1 MAAAGHHR
9 MAIQLSQRTTAV
21 LALLVLLA
29 AWAVRPAAPPGY
41 TEKQYAEWQQ
51 ACAWL
56 RQNTP
61 PNALILT
68 PRESFGFKWFAERA
82 EYVCYKDCP
91 QDAAGI
97 VEWNRRL
104 QFLQKWFNA
113 HFDDEKYTVE
123 ELRDFRKQT
132 GITHILTDRIGPVE
146 LDPVFGNDTYDVY
159 DLTTLD

>member
-1 MAAAGHHR
+1 MPLDGRA
-9 MAIQLSQRTTAV
+9 
-21 LALLVLLA
+21 
-29 AWAVRPAAPPGY
+29 
-41 TEKQYAEWQQ
+41 
-51 ACAWL
+51 
-56 RQNTP
+56 
-61 PNALILT
+61 
-68 PRESFGFKWFAERA
+68 FKWYAQRA
-82 EYVCYKDCP
+82 EYVSYKDCP
-91 QDAAGI
+91 QDASGI

-113 HFDDEKYTVE
+113 HFDDGKYTAE

>member
-1 MAAAGHHR
+1 MLLERLAFAHVTDVEHQARHIGVGE
-9 MAIQLSQRTTAV
+9 QVGGGELDVEPVPTAV
-21 LALLVLLA
+21 TQTALDPGRRAGRARGDVLQLGLDDGGLLGRQE
-29 AWAVRPAAPPGY
+29 V
-41 TEKQYAEWQQ
+41 TE
-51 ACAWL
+51 
-56 RQNTP
+56 
-61 PNALILT
+61 
-68 PRESFGFKWFAERA
+68 GG
-82 EYVCYKDCP
+82 V
-91 QDAAGI
+91 QDAGGI

-113 HFDDEKYTVE
+113 HFDDEKYTAE